1 GSTLTLYSGNT
12 LSGSLLTDWTDRTK
26 ALTLF
31 EGVDGL
37 YFNNDIVGAQVG
49 VEYDASTVFDGMTGY
64 SLLMTGGTDGKDYTV
79 QLVQSAPTPE
89 PTTATL
95 SLLALMGLAARRR
108 RKA

>member
-12 LSGSLLTDWTDRTK
+12 LSGSLLTNWTDRTQS
-26 ALTLF
+26 LTLF
-31 EGVDGL
+31 SGVDELILNGSVATAD
-37 YFNNDIVGAQVG
+37 F
-49 VEYDASTVFDGMTGY
+49 EYDASTVFDGMSGY

-95 SLLALMGLAARRR
+95 SLLALMGLAARRHR